1 MCVCGERERECV
13 REREREIL
21 LIKIN
26 SKILRKERVA
36 FGRLINF
43 RDT

>member
-1 MCVCGERERECV
+1 MCVWWE